1 MSAGPVLAWSERR
14 ELLLE
19 LLGGGSDV
27 AGALKASLKAVV
39 LVGTRDGRKL
49 AEEASSFADEVLLS
63 VSEAFSVPDSSVFA
77 SALSDIARSEGASLV
92 LIGSTR
98 FGREVAARLSAKL
111 RAPCV
116 TGCSSVSVENGNI
129 LTERTV
135 FAGRAVAKQS
145 ISALPCVLAISP
157 RAFEAPKEPREQPA
171 PIKEVQL
178 SPPEPRL
185 EVVSVKEKE
194 ITGARVEEAEVVVA
208 GGRGV
213 EKREDFE
220 MLRELAELLGGAV
233 GCSRPIA
240 EDRGWFPEWIGLS
253 GKKVKPKLYVAV
265 GISGAIQHVAG
276 MRDSRVVVAINK
288 DEEAPIFSVADY
300 YIVGDLYEVV
310 PALIKVLKAR
320 RGA

>member
-1 MSAGPVLAWSERR
+1 MAGPVLAWSEKR

-19 LLGGGSDV
+19 LLGGGAGL
-27 AGALKASLKAVV
+27 AGALGASLKAVV
-39 LVGTRDGRKL
+39 LSGGPDGR
-49 AEEASSFADEVLLS
+49 EIASSIGPYADEVLLAIS
-63 VSEAFSVPDSSVFA
+63 AAFSVPDSNVFA
-77 SALSDIARSEGASLV
+77 SALHDIARSEGASLI

-116 TGCSSVSVENGNI
+116 TGCSSAKVEGGKV

-135 FAGRAVAKQS
+135 YAGRAIARQEITS
-145 ISALPCVLAISP
+145 LPCVLAIVP
-157 RAFEAPKEPREQPA
+157 RAFEAPEEPRREA
-171 PIKEVQL
+171 PSIREVAM
-178 SPPEPRL
+178 SPPEPGI
-185 EVVSVKEKE
+185 EVVSVREKE
-194 ITGARVEEAEVVVA
+194 VAGVRLEEAEVIVA

-213 EKREDFE
+213 EKREDFD

-253 GKKVKPKLYVAV
+253 GKKVKPKLYIAV

-300 YIVGDLYEVV
+300 YIVGDLYEIV
-310 PALIKVLKAR
+310 PALIKALRAR
-320 RGA
+320 KGA